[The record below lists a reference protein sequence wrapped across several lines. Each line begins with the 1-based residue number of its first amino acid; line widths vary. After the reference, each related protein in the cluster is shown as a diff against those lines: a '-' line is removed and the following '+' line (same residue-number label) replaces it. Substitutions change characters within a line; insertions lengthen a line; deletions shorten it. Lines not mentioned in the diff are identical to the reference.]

1 MNITN
6 SSATGILMIDQTR
19 AENAAFAL
27 YAALFLI
34 QAKMYDRKERK
45 PAM

>member
-1 MNITN
+1 MNIAN

-19 AENAAFAL
+19 AESAAFAL

-34 QAKMYDRKERK
+34 QARDV
-45 PAM
+45 